1 MARKKAPEA
10 APEAPPDVAAIR
22 KELKKFYATP
32 DTSGR
37 RPCDAKWGVYLFY
50 DYDGEPIYVGQ
61 TCEKLRSRIGR
72 HLTNQRTDAVAM
84 FVLDP
89 FEVESVE
96 VWPFYDLDGKPCKDK
111 AAKKVLDAA
120 EYTVFQRAIRA
131 SRFSAILNEKQPP
144 KSKAVKLPKSLKGS
158 IIPDDLKEARA
169 HPDVRVA
176 RRANTISNLA
186 RVISERGDVNPGL
199 RHTLVTQANRLV
211 WLANKRIEEL
221 GAPYPSKGP
230 GEETGEDSLSS

>member
-1 MARKKAPEA
+1 MVATSATRVVPDA
-10 APEAPPDVAAIR
+10 APDVAAIR
-22 KELKKFYATP
+22 AELKKFYATA
-32 DTSGR
+32 DDSGR
-37 RPCDAKWGVYLFY
+37 KPCDAKWGVYLFY

-96 VWPFYDLDGKPCKDK
+96 VWPFFELGERPCSDK
-111 AAKKVLDAA
+111 EAKRVLDAA
-120 EYTVFQRAIRA
+120 EFTVFQNAIER
-131 SRFSAILNEKQPP
+131 SRFRAILNEKQPP
-144 KSKAVKLPKSLKGS
+144 KTTPVSLPPSLKRS
-158 IIPDDLKEARA
+158 IIPPELRSGRS
-169 HPDVRVA
+169 HPDVRAA

-199 RHTLVTQANRLV
+199 RHTLVTQAHRLV
-211 WLANKRIEEL
+211 WLANKRIEDL
-221 GAPYPSKGP
+221 GAPYPSKKP
-230 GEETGEDSLSS
+230 GEETGEDGSS